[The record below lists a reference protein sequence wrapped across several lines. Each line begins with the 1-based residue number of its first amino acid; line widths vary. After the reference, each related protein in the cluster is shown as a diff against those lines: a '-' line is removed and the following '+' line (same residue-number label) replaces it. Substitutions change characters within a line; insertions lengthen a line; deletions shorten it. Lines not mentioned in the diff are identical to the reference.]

1 MFKLKTFT
9 ASMALLMLTNIA
21 HAQPIQYLPKIT
33 ELPSFLGE
41 KDIEVVQIPA
51 KSDMGN
57 QIISEKTSYFYNQY
71 NVKSIKKDNEN
82 YYVLNLST
90 YGTPKKLKLSESS
103 SRYSVSYLTEYGFV
117 YAMKIETDP
126 TYDDIYVNKSYETFK
141 NLLVDSG
148 YNTYPVASKI
158 IDGNFTNEL
167 MNGESFTKDGA
178 IISIDKEYVRGKGE
192 QIIII
197 ATTRENKSKYTEKN
211 KELYM
216 KKQKELKEK
225 EAKDFAKKMF

>member
-9 ASMALLMLTNIA
+9 ASVALIMLANIA
-21 HAQPIQYLPKIT
+21 YAQPIQYLPKIT

-41 KDIEVVQIPA
+41 KEIEIVQIPE
-51 KSDMGN
+51 KSDMGDR
-57 QIISEKTSYFYNQY
+57 ITSEKTNYFYNQY
-71 NVKSIKKDNEN
+71 DVKSIKKGDDN
-82 YYVLNLST
+82 YYVLNVST
-90 YGTPKKLKLSESS
+90 YGTPKTLKLSESS
-103 SRYSVSYLTEYGFV
+103 SRYSVNYLTEYGFV

-141 NLLVDSG
+141 KLLVDSG

-178 IISIDKEYVRGKGE
+178 IISIDKEYINGKGE
-192 QIIII
+192 QIIIT
-197 ATTRENKSKYTEKN
+197 ATTRENKTKYTEKN

-216 KKQKELKEK
+216 KKQKELKER